1 MATLTH
7 CLEIVCKREH
17 IVVMPPQK
25 STRPPRAYFL
35 KGRALAKEIC
45 NNPRLLLEAEHA
57 DLKWIEQI
65 TKEYTP
71 IAEVGVPMQLAHPLI
86 EVSVDF
92 VFAHQKYS
100 KQKNLKFDG
109 EVTLESYGFFVCEM
123 ARMARFPT
131 IDEAGLFIGS
141 FDSNSKT
148 FPFVDNRYLPYLDRV
163 YHFLKSIDRTD
174 ELSSFAMLANNLRPA
189 GLCNVRIGP
198 SSLHGEGVF
207 AQRDLKRGDLVTLH
221 PCHYISINMG
231 KEGSAW
237 LKAKVDLPSVTLML
251 SKLLFQYSAKVE
263 GTCLSIAADPTIP
276 ATPAACAHLI
286 NDGATLDTPDFDYRL
301 LQKYIVDSTN
311 AQNCHFV
318 TLGGVSVAAV
328 ASRDIRR
335 GDEIFTAYGA
345 LFWSHLLSQ

>member
-1 MATLTH
+1 
-7 CLEIVCKREH
+7 
-17 IVVMPPQK
+17 MPPQK
-25 STRPPRAYFL
+25 SRRPPRAYFL

-45 NNPRLLLEAEHA
+45 NNPQCNLLADEHA
-57 DLKWIEQI
+57 DLKWVEQI
-65 TKEYTP
+65 TQEYTP
-71 IAEVGVPMQLAHPLI
+71 VVQIGVPMQLAHPLV

-92 VFAHQKYS
+92 VFANQKYS
-100 KQKNLKFDG
+100 KQKNLKMDG
-109 EVTLESYGFFVCEM
+109 EVTLETYGSLVREI

-131 IDEAGLFIGS
+131 IVEAGLFIGS

-163 YHFLKSIDRTD
+163 YGFLKSIDRTH
-174 ELSSFAMLANNLRPA
+174 ELSSFAMLAKNLRPA

-198 SSLHGEGVF
+198 SSLHGDGVF
-207 AQRDLKRGDLVTLH
+207 AQRDLKRGDLITLH

-231 KEGSAW
+231 KDGSAW
-237 LKAKVDLPSVTLML
+237 LKSKVDLPTVTMLL

-286 NDGATLDTPDFDYRL
+286 NDGATLETREFDYHL
-301 LQKYIVDSTN
+301 LHKYVVDSTN
-311 AQNCHFV
+311 AQNSHFV

-345 LFWSHLLSQ
+345 MFWANLLSQ